1 MSDDMRA
8 AIHADRANWPGKII
22 TARSNSL
29 LAPSKGKKNGLWSMF
44 LPRLIEERMD
54 KTVADTLEQIQ
65 AQFKAAEAAAGA
77 SEEEGEE

>member
-1 MSDDMRA
+1 
-8 AIHADRANWPGKII
+8 
-22 TARSNSL
+22 
-29 LAPSKGKKNGLWSMF
+29 MF